1 MVIVRHFAN
10 QVVLLSVLENVRIL
24 VKQVAQTVVHVNV
37 GIHAMDNALIPV
49 EGCVVV
55 DAQVVLMW

>member
-1 MVIVRHFAN
+1 MVTVRHFAN

-24 VKQVAQTVVHVNV
+24 VKRVAQIVVHVNV